1 MDDTIR
7 GLMSHPPVIDGLEFA
22 RTGSKLQGT
31 WPVADFP
38 RLRDVLHADGGTLGY
53 AVQGVPEEQGR
64 PALRLRLEG
73 ELQLVCQ
80 RCLGALAFALRI
92 EVSLQLAATQAEMDA
107 EPLEAEGPERIVAG
121 RKMPVRDLI
130 EDELLLAIP
139 LAPRHERCAGGAADG
154 PIESRSPFAGL
165 RGLFGDSKH

>member
-1 MDDTIR
+1 
-7 GLMSHPPVIDGLEFA
+7 MSRPPVIDGLEFA

-38 RLRDVLHADGGTLGY
+38 RLRDVLHADAGTLGY
-53 AVQGVPEEQGR
+53 VVQGVPEEQGR
-64 PALRLRLEG
+64 PALRLRLDG

-92 EVSLQLAATQAEMDA
+92 EVSLQFAATQAEMDA
-107 EPLEAEGPERIVAG
+107 EPLQAEWPERIVAG
-121 RKMPVRDLI
+121 REMPVHDLI

-139 LAPRHERCAGGAADG
+139 IAPRHERCAARQADAARDKQ
-154 PIESRSPFAGL
+154 SPFAGL
-165 RGLFGDSKH
+165 RELFGGTKH